1 MTNSGGSPPPAL
13 TDETTELPVSRLNL
27 DKWLKAQ
34 RKKGPLAIVLD
45 SSVNGLSFAR
55 SLGRRRIPVLMLD
68 SHRFLGAYTRY
79 AKYIRLPPAD
89 EQPQDWLEFL
99 EYVGARLD
107 APGFLFP
114 TSDVSCQLLARNRVS
129 LRRHFRFVLA
139 DEEAISQ
146 ILNKRLQ
153 YETAR
158 RIGISIPETYYPESV
173 ADVRRLSSDIP
184 YPCILKPFHS
194 DSTRKQMS
202 GNKVIMVHS
211 ASELISAYQRV
222 ANSSIPFMLQEI
234 IPGGD
239 SALFGY
245 LGFWDD
251 EMRERAWLTKRKLR
265 QYPQQFGDGSVQMT
279 VEAPEVAELSAR
291 LLRAF
296 NYRGFVC
303 VEFKWD
309 KHTQAF
315 RLIECN
321 PRTASG
327 NQLAISAGVD
337 FPWLGYQYLRGDDIE
352 GEEGSARPGVKYCN
366 EEWDVQA
373 YFALRKSGDLSFF
386 GWLGSIRGAEAWAL
400 GALDDPLPLL
410 MGMWRFM
417 LTIPHTIM
425 KILSAPFKKQSRI
438 R

>member
-1 MTNSGGSPPPAL
+1 MDHPSAL
-13 TDETTELPVSRLNL
+13 TDECLEMPVARMKL
-27 DKWLKAQ
+27 DNWLKAQ
-34 RKKGPLAIVLD
+34 SKKRPLAVVLG

-68 SHRFLGAYTRY
+68 NNRFLGAYTRY
-79 AKYIRLPPAD
+79 AKFIMLPPID
-89 EQPQDWLEFL
+89 EQPQEWLELL
-99 EYVGARLD
+99 EYIGARLD
-107 APGFLFP
+107 VPGVLFP
-114 TSDVSCQLLARNRVS
+114 TSDASCQLIARHRDT
-129 LRRHFRFVLA
+129 LQRYFRFVLA
-139 DEEAISQ
+139 EEEMISK
-146 ILNKRLQ
+146 IVNKRLQ

-158 RIGISIPETYYPESV
+158 QIGISIPETYYPESV
-173 ADVRRLSSDIP
+173 ADVRQLSVNIP

-194 DSTRKQMS
+194 NSVRKQMS
-202 GNKVIMVHS
+202 GKKVFVVHS

-222 ANSSIPFMLQEI
+222 ATSDTPFMLQEI
-234 IPGGD
+234 VPGGD
-239 SALFGY
+239 STLFGY

-251 EMRERAWLTKRKLR
+251 EKCERAWVTKQKLR
-265 QYPQQFGDGSVQMT
+265 QFPQQFGDGSVQMT

-309 KHTQAF
+309 ERIQAF

-337 FPWLGYQYLRGDDIE
+337 FPWLGYQYLLGADLE
-352 GEEGSARPGVKYCN
+352 GEVGRARPGVKYFN

-373 YFALRKSGDLSFF
+373 YLALRKSGDLSFF
-386 GWLGSIRGAEAWAL
+386 GWLNSIRGTEAWAI
-400 GALDDPLPLL
+400 GARDDPLPLMVGL
-410 MGMWRFM
+410 WRFILM
-417 LTIPHTIM
+417 LSHAVRMIF
-425 KILSAPFKKQSRI
+425 SAGSGDKLL
-438 R
+438 